1 MLNPKAP
8 LKAEDVEALAR
19 EAPQALVHLVMVMQ
33 EQLVELRAEIGR
45 LQARVAELEE
55 QNRPPSAPFRRR
67 EEERSGS
74 PKKPGRPPG
83 HPGSCRRVP
92 SEVDEEIE
100 VELGCCP
107 HCAGALEA
115 KQPLVQYLEELPP
128 VRAHVTRLKTYEAHC
143 PRCQRLVRSVHP
155 RQTSTAGGC
164 AGVQLGARALAV
176 AVELKHE
183 LGLSLSK
190 VAKALS
196 KVGGLK
202 VSRGGLA
209 LAYQRISAKVA
220 GEDAALRAQLAKAPV
235 LHTDETSWWVNGPA
249 SLWVFVVPGAQGLT
263 LYRVV
268 AHRDRVTFH
277 STVPPDYGGLLISD
291 CLSVYDGATPHQHKC
306 YAHHLRA
313 LRVARRDQH
322 PQNAAASPWLTQVRA
337 FLEATM
343 ELKIRWPTLADL
355 ERARQRAQCEVL
367 ANALFAQPRGD
378 PAEERFRAR
387 IAKQRDH
394 LLNFLDHPQAE
405 ATNNLA
411 ERQLRPAVIARKVSC
426 GQKTPRGAAAWEI
439 LASLAATCAQR
450 AEDFVEFLAPR
461 LRLSPEG

>member
-1 MLNPKAP
+1 
-8 LKAEDVEALAR
+8 
-19 EAPQALVHLVMVMQ
+19 
-33 EQLVELRAEIGR
+33 
-45 LQARVAELEE
+45 
-55 QNRPPSAPFRRR
+55 
-67 EEERSGS
+67 
-74 PKKPGRPPG
+74 
-83 HPGSCRRVP
+83 
-92 SEVDEEIE
+92 

-190 VAKALS
+190 VAKVLS
-196 KVGGLK
+196 KVGGLQ

-277 STVPPDYGGLLISD
+277 STVPADYGGLLISD
-291 CLSVYDGATPHQHKC
+291 CLSVYDGATAHQHKC

-313 LRVARRDQH
+313 LRVARCDQH
-322 PQNAAASPWLTQVRA
+322 PQSAAASPWLTQVRA

-355 ERARQRAQCEVL
+355 ERERQRAQCEVL

-378 PAEERFRAR
+378 PAEERFLCPHR
-387 IAKQRDH
+387 
-394 LLNFLDHPQAE
+394 QA
-405 ATNNLA
+405 T
-411 ERQLRPAVIARKVSC
+411 RPSLKFPGPPTSRGHQQSC
-426 GQKTPRGAAAWEI
+426 RT
-439 LASLAATCAQR
+439 TT
-450 AEDFVEFLAPR
+450 APR
-461 LRLSPEG
+461 SHRPQSLLWSENSPRRGRLGNPRLTRRHLRSTRRGLRRIPRSAPPPLSRRLNRYHPSGVHSHLPPVPGVLPPANVREPSGFGRM